1 MGKLIFTIV
10 IIWAIYYFFFKEK
23 KALKQKKESKKN
35 ENKDLIMCDKCK
47 TFVPEDEIIKIDGKN
62 ICKECYDNLK

>member
-1 MGKLIFTIV
+1 MGKLILL
-10 IIWAIYYFFFKEK
+10 IIIATTVYYFFFKEK
-23 KALKQKKESKKN
+23 PIKQKDEKQD
-35 ENKDLIMCDKCK
+35 KDLIMCDKCK